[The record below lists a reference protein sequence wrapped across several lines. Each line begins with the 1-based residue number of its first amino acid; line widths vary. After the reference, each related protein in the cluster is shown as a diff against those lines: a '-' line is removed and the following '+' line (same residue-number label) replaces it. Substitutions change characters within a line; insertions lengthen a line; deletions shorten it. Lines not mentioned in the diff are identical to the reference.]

1 MSTYDMAPSAPGGR
15 LAAGESPGAT
25 ENVNHPAHY
34 QTAAGIEAIDVI
46 EAYGLGAAWHLGDA
60 AKYLMRAGRKGAASE
75 DLRKARWY
83 VQRWDKRIAFKVPGA
98 WPDLALAAGDRPT
111 PDDVVAAFGLTG
123 NRELAVRALLALPL
137 DAGRSWSKRRL
148 LLDELT
154 VRLVAAVIEADAA
167 DNAPHEDG
175 FIASR
180 FNTVT

>member
-1 MSTYDMAPSAPGGR
+1 MS
-15 LAAGESPGAT
+15 GARET
-25 ENVNHPAHY
+25 VNHPAHY

-46 EAYGLGAAWHLGDA
+46 EAYGLGASWHLGDA
-60 AKYLMRAGRKGAASE
+60 AKYLLRAGRNGSAGE
-75 DLRKARWY
+75 DLRKARGY
-83 VQRWDKRIAFKVPGA
+83 VQRWDKHIAFKVPGA

-111 PDDVVAAFGLTG
+111 PDEVVAAFGLTG
-123 NRELAVRALLALPL
+123 DREMAMRALLALPL
-137 DAGRSWSKRRL
+137 AAGRSWATRRQ

-154 VRLVAAVIEADAA
+154 VRLVTAVLEADAS